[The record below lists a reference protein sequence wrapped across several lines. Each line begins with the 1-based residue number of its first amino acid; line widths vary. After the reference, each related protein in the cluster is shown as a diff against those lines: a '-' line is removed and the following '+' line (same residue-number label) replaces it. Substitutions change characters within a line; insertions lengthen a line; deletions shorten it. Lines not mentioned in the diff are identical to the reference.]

1 MMKMGVL
8 HAARNLRL
16 DEVERPS
23 AGPDDI
29 MIKVVAAGI
38 CGTDLHF
45 RNRGTRFGTPM
56 PLGHEFSG
64 EVVEAGANVSS
75 YKSGDRV
82 AYNSNNSPADMGRG
96 GECGGFADYVI
107 LRGIEAH
114 TQSLC
119 LIPDGVSYDH
129 AALVE
134 PLSVSEHA
142 VNRATV
148 RPGDSVAVFGVGPIG
163 LGIVAGLKARGI
175 DDIIAFDLSAL
186 RRERALA
193 MGARLAFDPREHPTA
208 ETLGRERGTG
218 NVWGVELPKTD
229 VYFEVSGG
237 RGVLADILGMANKN
251 SRVIV
256 VAMQP
261 ELLTCDA
268 SRLMSKEI
276 SLIGASGYPSEFPE
290 VMAKLADKSLDAE
303 AMITHRL
310 PFSEFLSAFEVADD
324 ANGSAKVVI
333 TF

>member
-1 MMKMGVL
+1 
-8 HAARNLRL
+8 
-16 DEVERPS
+16 
-23 AGPDDI
+23 
-29 MIKVVAAGI
+29 
-38 CGTDLHF
+38 
-45 RNRGTRFGTPM
+45 M
-56 PLGHEFSG
+56 PLGHEFAG
-64 EVVEAGANVSS
+64 EVIEAGANVASF
-75 YKSGDRV
+75 KVGDRV

-96 GECGGFADYVI
+96 GECGGFSDYVI
-107 LRGIEAH
+107 LRGVEAH

-119 LIPDGVSYDH
+119 PIPDSVSYDH

-142 VNRATV
+142 VNRAAV
-148 RPGDSVAVFGVGPIG
+148 QSGESVAVFGAGPIG

-186 RRERALA
+186 RLERARA
-193 MGARLAFDPREHPTA
+193 VGARLTFDPREHPVA
-208 ETLGRERGTG
+208 ETLGRERGMG

-237 RGVLADILGMANKN
+237 RGVLADIMGMANKH

-261 ELLTCDA
+261 EPLTFDA
-268 SRLMSKEI
+268 SRLMSKET

-310 PFSEFLSAFEVADD
+310 PFSDFLNAFDVADD
-324 ANGSAKVVI
+324 ASGAAKVVI